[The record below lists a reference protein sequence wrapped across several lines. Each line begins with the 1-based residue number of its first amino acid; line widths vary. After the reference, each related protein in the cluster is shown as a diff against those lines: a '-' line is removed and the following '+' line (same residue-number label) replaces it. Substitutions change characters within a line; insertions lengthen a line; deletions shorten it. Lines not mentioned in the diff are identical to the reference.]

1 MDLIYDSNLQKN
13 YATITPI
20 KCNFTDTNES
30 TRLYVELTMDNLVSV
45 AVFKYQLMDDNLN
58 VYYTDTMA
66 ITGIDYTNWTGDNT
80 TPFVFI
86 KTKLGL

>member
-1 MDLIYDSNLQKN
+1 MDLIYDSKMQKN
-13 YATITPI
+13 YVQITPL

-58 VYYTDTMA
+58 VYYTDTLA
-66 ITGIDYTNWTGDNT
+66 ITGADYISWTGDNT
-80 TPFVFI
+80 TPFVYI

>member
-58 VYYTDTMA
+58 VYYTNTIS
-66 ITGIDYTNWTGDNT
+66 ITGIDYINWTGDNT